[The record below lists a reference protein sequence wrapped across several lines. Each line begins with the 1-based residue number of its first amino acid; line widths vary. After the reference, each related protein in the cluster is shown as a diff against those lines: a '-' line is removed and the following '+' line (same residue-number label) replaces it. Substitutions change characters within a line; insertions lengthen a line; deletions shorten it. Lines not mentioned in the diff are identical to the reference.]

1 MCSTDVL
8 LFVLNCAKSTWG
20 HMLMNT
26 KNQVV
31 LILGNIRNLI
41 LNYFGYNSTFFFS
54 YTASVMCF
62 MNIQSFPP
70 INRSKTLTD
79 SVLGKE

>member
-1 MCSTDVL
+1 MSSTDVL

-41 LNYFGYNSTFFFS
+41 LNYFGYNSTFFF
-54 YTASVMCF
+54 
-62 MNIQSFPP
+62 FPTQHL
-70 INRSKTLTD
+70 SCAL
-79 SVLGKE
+79 

>member
-1 MCSTDVL
+1 MSSTDVL

-41 LNYFGYNSTFFFS
+41 LNYFGYNSTFFFFFLHS
-54 YTASVMCF
+54 ICHVLYEYSVIST
-62 MNIQSFPP
+62 N
-70 INRSKTLTD
+70 K
-79 SVLGKE
+79 

>member
-8 LFVLNCAKSTWG
+8 LFVLSCANSTWG

-41 LNYFGYNSTFFFS
+41 LNYFGYNTLFF
-54 YTASVMCF
+54 
-62 MNIQSFPP
+62 
-70 INRSKTLTD
+70 
-79 SVLGKE
+79 